1 MLNLVRNSTL
11 RKEGGAYLSA
21 ICLGFTDTEGTS
33 RKSGRDRQTSSKER
47 LMCFLGLRVL
57 SIYLSA

>member
-21 ICLGFTDTEGTS
+21 ICMGFTDTEGTS
-33 RKSGRDRQTSSKER
+33 RKSGRDR
-47 LMCFLGLRVL
+47 
-57 SIYLSA
+57 